1 MNSMAIEV
9 LTPRYGIA
17 WYPWAVQYFFMIA
30 VSYSAL
36 LLTVPGLIFGNRN
49 YLPLAKV
56 ALLVSVTC
64 TLVGPV
70 ALLADLH
77 QPLRFWHF
85 YANLTPSSWMSIGS
99 LMLPLYLMLV
109 LAYAWLAWR
118 PAMQEQAQEQGW
130 MARFSG
136 WICLG
141 RWQAP
146 RWMLVAAGSGALVFA
161 VGIMVYTGAEVA
173 ILKSRPLWHTN
184 WLPVMF
190 VLTGLVA
197 AAGLVILINRLMAGN
212 DEDINA
218 QSLKVIFV
226 SMALAAI
233 VAALWVSEGITG
245 FSDSV
250 QAAFLSLQGNPEWRM
265 VAIYGLAVGIVLALA
280 TVMLLRRPGW
290 LSKAW
295 IAGLLAV
302 HIGWTFR
309 WMVLMEV
316 QTVAKNT
323 AGYYH
328 YAVDAGSSGLL
339 GIVGTFGLWLAALLI
354 IDILVPWKKG
364 LQAGSN

>member
-1 MNSMAIEV
+1 MCVLRKVRRSVMNSMAIEV

-36 LLTVPGLIFGNRN
+36 LLTVPGLIFGNKN
-49 YLPLAKV
+49 YQPLAKV
-56 ALLVSVTC
+56 ALLVTVTC

-85 YANLTPSSWMSIGS
+85 YANLNTQSWMSIGS
-99 LMLPLYLMLV
+99 LLLPLYLVMV

-118 PAMQEQAQEQGW
+118 PAMQEQAQEPGW
-130 MARFSG
+130 IGKLSG
-136 WICLG
+136 WISMG
-141 RWQAP
+141 SWQAP
-146 RWMLVAAGSGALVFA
+146 RWMLVAAGLGALAFA
-161 VGIMVYTGAEVA
+161 FGIMLYTGAEVA

-197 AAGLVILINRLMAGN
+197 ASGLVVLINRLMTGN
-212 DEDINA
+212 DAEINR
-218 QSLKVIFV
+218 QGLKVIFV
-226 SMALAAI
+226 SMA
-233 VAALWVSEGITG
+233 
-245 FSDSV
+245 
-250 QAAFLSLQGNPEWRM
+250 
-265 VAIYGLAVGIVLALA
+265 VGIVLTLA
-280 TVMLLRRPGW
+280 TIAMLRCPGW
-290 LSKAW
+290 MSRAW

-323 AGYYH
+323 AGYYQ
-328 YAVDAGSSGLL
+328 YAVEAGSSGLL

-364 LQAGSN
+364 LQAGSH

>member
-1 MNSMAIEV
+1 MNSAVIEV
-9 LTPRYGIA
+9 LAPRYGIA
-17 WYPWAVQYFFMIA
+17 WYPWAVQYFFLIA

-36 LLTVPGLIFGNRN
+36 LLTVPGLLCGKKN
-49 YLPLAKV
+49 YQSLAKV
-56 ALLVSVTC
+56 ALLVTVSC

-85 YANLTPSSWMSIGS
+85 YTNLTPWSWMSIGS
-99 LMLPLYLMLV
+99 LLLPVYLMLV
-109 LAYAWLAWR
+109 VVYAWLAWR
-118 PAMQEQAQEQGW
+118 PAMQAQAQGEGW
-130 MARFSG
+130 IAKLSG
-136 WICLG
+136 WISLG
-141 RWQAP
+141 QWDAP
-146 RWMLVAAGSGALVFA
+146 RWMLVVSGFGALVLS

-173 ILKSRPLWHTN
+173 IVKARPLWDTY
-184 WLPVMF
+184 WLPVIF

-197 AAGLVILINRLMAGN
+197 AAGLVILINRLMTGN
-212 DEDINA
+212 DEDVNE

-226 SMALAAI
+226 SMILCAL
-233 VAALWVSEGITG
+233 VAALWISEGITG
-245 FSDSV
+245 FSPSV
-250 QAAFLSLQGNPEWRM
+250 EQAFASLQRNPEWRA
-265 VAIYGLAVGIVLALA
+265 VAIYGLLVGIALTLSVIA
-280 TVMLLRRPGW
+280 MLRRPGW
-290 LSKAW
+290 LGRSW

-328 YAVDAGSSGLL
+328 YAIEAGSSGLL
-339 GIVGTFGLWLAALLI
+339 GIIGTFGLWLAALLI

-364 LQAGSN
+364 LQARTH

>member
-1 MNSMAIEV
+1 MNSAVIEV
-9 LTPRYGIA
+9 LAPRYGIA

-36 LLTVPGLIFGNRN
+36 LLTVPGLLLGKKD

-56 ALLVSVTC
+56 ALLVTVSC

-85 YANLTPSSWMSIGS
+85 YANLTPWSWMSIGS
-99 LMLPLYLMLV
+99 LLLPMYLLLV
-109 LAYAWLAWR
+109 VAYAWLAWR
-118 PAMQEQAQEQGW
+118 PAMQEQALGSNW
-130 MARFSG
+130 IARLSG
-136 WICLG
+136 WISLG
-141 RWQAP
+141 QKPAP
-146 RWMLVAAGSGALVFA
+146 RWMLVLSGLGALIFSL
-161 VGIMVYTGAEVA
+161 GIMIYTGAEVA
-173 ILKSRPLWHTN
+173 IVKARPLWDTH

-197 AAGLVILINRLMAGN
+197 ASGLVILINRLMTGN
-212 DEDINA
+212 DEEVNE
-218 QSLKVIFV
+218 QGLKVIFI
-226 SMALAAI
+226 SMLLSAL
-233 VAALWVSEGITG
+233 VAALWISEGITG
-245 FSDSV
+245 FSPSV
-250 QAAFLSLQGNPEWRM
+250 EQAFLSLQKNPEWRA
-265 VAIYGLAVGIVLALA
+265 VAIYGLLVGIALTLSA
-280 TVMLLRRPGW
+280 AVMLRRSDW
-290 LSKAW
+290 LGRSW

-328 YAVDAGSSGLL
+328 YAIEAGSSGLL
-339 GIVGTFGLWLAALLI
+339 GIIGTFGLWLAALLI

-364 LQAGSN
+364 LQARIH

>member
-1 MNSMAIEV
+1 MNSAVIEV
-9 LTPRYGIA
+9 LAPRYGIA

-36 LLTVPGLIFGNRN
+36 LLTVPGLLLGKKD

-56 ALLVSVTC
+56 ALLVTVSC

-85 YANLTPSSWMSIGS
+85 YANLTPWSWMSIGS
-99 LMLPLYLMLV
+99 LLLPVYLLLV
-109 LAYAWLAWR
+109 VAYAWLAWR
-118 PAMQEQAQEQGW
+118 PAMQEQALGTGW
-130 MARFSG
+130 IARLSG
-136 WICLG
+136 WISLG
-141 RWQAP
+141 QKPAP
-146 RWMLVAAGSGALVFA
+146 RWMLVLSGLGAIAFSL
-161 VGIMVYTGAEVA
+161 GIMIYTGAEVA
-173 ILKSRPLWHTN
+173 IVKARPLWDTH

-197 AAGLVILINRLMAGN
+197 ASGLVILINRLMTGN
-212 DEDINA
+212 DEEVNE
-218 QSLKVIFV
+218 QGLKVIFI
-226 SMALAAI
+226 SMLLSAL
-233 VAALWVSEGITG
+233 VAALWISEGITG
-245 FSDSV
+245 FSPSV
-250 QAAFLSLQGNPEWRM
+250 EQAFLSLQKNPEWRA
-265 VAIYGLAVGIVLALA
+265 VAIYGLLVGIALTLSA
-280 TVMLLRRPGW
+280 AVMLRRSDW
-290 LSKAW
+290 LGRSW

-328 YAVDAGSSGLL
+328 YAIEAGSSGLL
-339 GIVGTFGLWLAALLI
+339 GIIGTFGLWLAALLI

-364 LQAGSN
+364 LQARVH

>member
-36 LLTVPGLIFGNRN
+36 LLTVPGLIFGNKN
-49 YLPLAKV
+49 YQPLAKV
-56 ALLVSVTC
+56 ALLVTVTC

-85 YANLTPSSWMSIGS
+85 YANLNTQSWMSIGS
-99 LMLPLYLMLV
+99 LLLPLYLVMV

-118 PAMQEQAQEQGW
+118 PAMQEQAQEPGW
-130 MARFSG
+130 IGKLSG
-136 WICLG
+136 WISMG
-141 RWQAP
+141 SWQAP
-146 RWMLVAAGSGALVFA
+146 RWMLVLAGLGALAFA
-161 VGIMVYTGAEVA
+161 FGIMLYTGAEVA

-197 AAGLVILINRLMAGN
+197 ASGLVVLINRLMTGN
-212 DEDINA
+212 DEEINR
-218 QSLKVIFV
+218 QGLKVIFV

-245 FSDSV
+245 FSPSV
-250 QAAFLSLQGNPEWRM
+250 EAAFESLKGNAEWRL
-265 VAIYGLAVGIVLALA
+265 VAIYGLAVGILLTLA
-280 TVMLLRRPGW
+280 TIAMLRRPGW
-290 LSKAW
+290 MTRAW

-323 AGYYH
+323 SGYYQ
-328 YAVDAGSSGLL
+328 YAVEAGSSGLL

-364 LQAGSN
+364 LQAGSH

>member
-1 MNSMAIEV
+1 MNSVAIEI

-36 LLTVPGLIFGNRN
+36 LMTVPGLLFGNRN
-49 YLPLAKV
+49 YQALAKV
-56 ALLVSVTC
+56 ALVVTVTC

-85 YANLTPSSWMSIGS
+85 YANLNSHSWMSVGS
-99 LMLPLYLMLV
+99 LLLPLYLFAV
-109 LAYAWLAWR
+109 VGYAWLAWR
-118 PAMQEQAQEQGW
+118 GGLQEQARGQGW
-130 MARFSG
+130 IAKISG
-136 WICLG
+136 WLSLG
-141 RWQAP
+141 GWETP
-146 RWMLVAAGSGALVFA
+146 RWLLVLVGLGALAFA
-161 VGIMVYTGAEVA
+161 GGIMVYTGSEVA
-173 ILKSRPLWHTN
+173 IIRARPLWHTH

-190 VLTGLVA
+190 VLTGVVA
-197 AAGLVILINRLMAGN
+197 AAGLVILVNRVLAGN
-212 DEDINA
+212 NSEVNR
-218 QSLKVIFV
+218 QSLKLIVITMV
-226 SMALAAI
+226 LSAL
-233 VAALWVSEGITG
+233 VAGLWVSEGITG
-245 FSDSV
+245 FSESV
-250 QAAFLSLQGNPEWRM
+250 EAAFLSLERSVEWRM
-265 VAIYGLAVGIVLALA
+265 VAIYGLAVGVLLF
-280 TVMLLRRPGW
+280 LLSAGLMRRPQW
-290 LSKAW
+290 LARAW

-323 AGYYH
+323 AGYYQ

-339 GIVGTFGLWLAALLI
+339 GILGTFGLWLAALMI

-364 LQAGSN
+364 LQASSY